1 MKIEKPIKAKV
12 EAFKK
17 AHPVGQSF
25 SSGKWGFERACDCL
39 NLNRCIYDSKR
50 AAEMARAEAANC
62 AASCE

>member
-1 MKIEKPIKAKV
+1 MTTEKSFKSKV

-17 AHPVGQSF
+17 AHPIRQSRN
-25 SSGKWGFERACDCL
+25 SGKWGFERVCDCL
-39 NLNRCIYDSKR
+39 NLNRCIYATKR